1 MPGLPASVVVKNH
14 IFITTFLLSLFALLP
29 AGTYA
34 QNVYGLEFAGKKI
47 AQELR
52 TSLNLFPDKPLTI
65 KDDLDLSFDLS
76 FAPGYDS
83 YFGYIFRITNEQG
96 QNTDLIYSN
105 QTQSIN
111 LVSGDEYTG
120 ILFKFPPSEVVGKW
134 YHLQFS
140 FNEQTGIATLKIN
153 GQPAGSTTMPAPLG
167 NQLHIVFG
175 ANHNKYSN
183 TYDLPAMRLRDVQI
197 AQAGTTQYHWALS
210 QHDGEKDIDLIH
222 HSKAVVE
229 HPIWLA
235 KAYTEWNTRQ
245 TLTVNGNAGVT
256 FDQEKGILY
265 ITGQD
270 SLYQFACNGNRLNA
284 IPLAQPRALAAGN
297 VTEYDTKRHQLMNY
311 FVDDQ
316 QVAWYDAA
324 QRTWSKPAEGDKVTG
339 FWQHNHFYSS
349 YDSSLYVLG
358 GYGHY
363 HYTAE
368 VQQYNTANDQWKTVV
383 AKGDKF
389 APRYMAALGTTGNG
403 DSAYILGGHGSAT
416 GDQLLNPEN
425 FYDLLLF
432 NVKNHTFKKIYTLD
446 KPDKPM
452 AFGNTMVVDTKEKA
466 FYALAY
472 ANDRME
478 SSLQLIKG
486 SLEKPGYIQLG
497 NKLPYRFYDIKST
510 ASLYYYPRGQEL
522 IAVTL
527 YNAENNV
534 TEIKINTILFPP
546 ALLIPDTGIV
556 ERDYQ
561 YLIWGLTALTA
572 LFIGLSLRR
581 KKQEKTTPVITM
593 YHLPEPPKKIPAF
606 RILELPAPVEKQ
618 KAAVYLLGHFTV
630 IDKEG
635 NDVTKLFSPLVKE
648 LFLLICLH
656 SSFGRK
662 GISSEKIN
670 EILWTGRSVKDAKNN
685 RSVNMVKLK
694 NILEKLG
701 DYSLVKE
708 NGKWQLTFDGQ
719 IYVDV
724 RHCHDLILK
733 NDISQLVQVC
743 GRGGLLM
750 ETDYSWLDKFKSD
763 LTTEL
768 LHIFT
773 RHLDEHAEHL
783 QPEEVIQTCD
793 SMLHFD
799 SLCEEAVMYKC
810 RALVAMHQHATAR
823 SLFRTF
829 THEYETLYGEPFEKD
844 YLAVMVND

>member
-1 MPGLPASVVVKNH
+1 MPGLPSSIVVKSQL
-14 IFITTFLLSLFALLP
+14 FITTILLSVFALSPYTLC
-29 AGTYA
+29 A

-52 TSLNLFPDKPLTI
+52 TSLNLFPDNPLTVQ
-65 KDDLDLSFDLS
+65 DDLDLTFDLS

-120 ILFKFPPSEVVGKW
+120 ILFKFPPAEVVGKW

-140 FNEQTGIATLKIN
+140 FNQPTRNTTLKIN
-153 GQPAGSTTMPAPLG
+153 GQLAGSTTLPASLG
-167 NQLHIVFG
+167 NQLRIIFG
-175 ANHNKYSN
+175 ANHNKHSN
-183 TYDLPAMRLRDVQI
+183 TYDLPTMRLRDVQI
-197 AQAGTTQYHWALS
+197 AQGGKTQYHWALR
-210 QHDGEKDIDLIH
+210 QHDGDRDIDLIH
-222 HSKAVVE
+222 HSKAEIE

-235 KAYTEWNTRQ
+235 KAYSEWTTRQ
-245 TLTVNGNAGVT
+245 TVTVKGNAGLT
-256 FDQEKGILY
+256 FDKEKGILY
-265 ITGQD
+265 ITGTD
-270 SLYQFACNGNRLNA
+270 SLYQFTCNGNKLSA
-284 IPLAQPRALAAGN
+284 VPLAQPRILPSGN

-316 QVAWYDAA
+316 QVAWYDDT
-324 QRTWSKPAEGDKVTG
+324 QRTWSKAAEGDKVTG

-349 YDSSLYVLG
+349 YDSSLYIFG

-368 VQQYNTANDQWKTVV
+368 IQKYSTANDQWKTVV

-389 APRYMAALGTTGNG
+389 SPRYMAALGATDYG

-425 FYDLLLF
+425 FYDLLVF
-432 NVKNHTFKKIYTLD
+432 DVKNHSFKKIYTLD
-446 KPDKPM
+446 KPDVPM
-452 AFGNTMVVDTKEKA
+452 AFGNAMVVDTKERA
-466 FYALAY
+466 YYALAY
-472 ANDRME
+472 PNDRME

-486 SLEKPGYIQLG
+486 SLDKPEYIKLG
-497 NKLPYRFYDIKST
+497 NEIPYQFYDIKST
-510 ASLYYYPRGQEL
+510 ASLYYYAKGQEL
-522 IAVTL
+522 IAVSL
-527 YNAENNV
+527 YTPENNV

-546 ALLIPDTGIV
+546 ALLMPDEGMV
-556 ERDYQ
+556 EKNYQ
-561 YLIWGLTALTA
+561 YLLWGLVALTT
-572 LFIGLSLRR
+572 LLIGLSLRR
-581 KKQEKTTPVITM
+581 RKQEQPAPVTTI
-593 YHLPEPPKKIPAF
+593 YLPEPLKKAPVF
-606 RILELPAPVEKQ
+606 RILELPAPVEKN
-618 KAAVYLLGHFTV
+618 KAAIYLLGHFTV
-630 IDKEG
+630 TDKDG
-635 NDVTKLFSPLVKE
+635 NDISKLFSPLVKE
-648 LFLLICLH
+648 LFLLIFLH

-694 NILEKLG
+694 NILEKIG
-701 DYSLVKE
+701 DYSLAKE
-708 NGKWQLTFDGQ
+708 NGKWKLVFDEEV
-719 IYVDV
+719 YADL
-724 RHCHDLILK
+724 RHCHQLMLK
-733 NDISQLVQVC
+733 NNISQLVQVC

-750 ETDYSWLDKFKSD
+750 ETDYGWLDKFKSD

-768 LHIFT
+768 LNIFT
-773 RHLDEHAEHL
+773 RHLDEHAEQL
-783 QPEEVIQTCD
+783 TPEEIIQTCD

-810 RALVAMHQHATAR
+810 RALVAIHQHATAR

-829 THEYETLYGEPFEKD
+829 KNEYEEIYGEPFEKD
-844 YLAVMVND
+844 YMAVMVNDD

>member
-1 MPGLPASVVVKNH
+1 MPGLPSCVVVKCH
-14 IFITTFLLSLFALLP
+14 IFITTVLLSVFVLSP
-29 AGTYA
+29 VGVYA

-52 TSLNLFPDKPLTI
+52 TSLNLFPDKPLTV
-65 KDDLDLSFDLS
+65 KDDLDLTFDLS

-83 YFGYIFRITNEQG
+83 YFGYIFRITNELG

-120 ILFKFPPSEVVGKW
+120 ILFKFPPSEVAGKW

-140 FNEQTGIATLKIN
+140 FNQHTRITTLKIN
-153 GQPAGSTTMPAPLG
+153 GQTAGSATMSASLG
-167 NQLHIVFG
+167 NQLHIIFG
-175 ANHNKYSN
+175 ANHYKYSN
-183 TYDLPAMRLRDVQI
+183 TFDLPTMRLRDVEI
-197 AQAGTTQYHWALS
+197 AQAGKTQYHWALR
-210 QHDGEKDIDLIH
+210 QHDGEKDLDLIN
-222 HSKAVVE
+222 HSKAIVE

-235 KAYTEWNTRQ
+235 KAYSEWNTRQ
-245 TLTVNGNAGVT
+245 TVTINGNAGLT
-256 FDQEKGILY
+256 FDKEKGILY
-265 ITGQD
+265 ITGKD
-270 SLYQFACNGNRLNA
+270 SLYQFACNGNKLSSV
-284 IPLAQPRALAAGN
+284 PLAQSRTLPAGN

-316 QVAWYDAA
+316 QVAWYDDA
-324 QRTWSKPAEGDKVTG
+324 QRSWSKPSEGNKVTG
-339 FWQHNHFYSS
+339 FWQHNHFYSA
-349 YDSSLYVLG
+349 YDSSLYVFG

-368 VQQYNTANDQWKTVV
+368 IQKYSTADDQWKTVV

-389 APRYMAALGTTGNG
+389 APRYMAALGATEHG

-432 NVKNHTFKKIYTLD
+432 DVKNHTFKKVYTLD
-446 KPDKPM
+446 KPDQPL
-452 AFGNTMVVDTKEKA
+452 AFGNAMVVDTREQA

-486 SLEKPGYIQLG
+486 SLDKPEYIKLG
-497 NKLPYRFYDIKST
+497 NELPYQFYDIKSS
-510 ASLYYYPRGQEL
+510 ASLYYYAKGQEL

-527 YNAENNV
+527 YNPENNV
-534 TEIKINTILFPP
+534 TEIKISTILFPP
-546 ALLIPDTGIV
+546 ALLMPEEGIV
-556 ERDYQ
+556 ERNYQ
-561 YLIWGLTALTA
+561 YLLWGLALLTT
-572 LFIGLSLRR
+572 LLIGLSLRR
-581 KKQEKTTPVITM
+581 KKRAAAAPVITI
-593 YHLPEPPKKIPAF
+593 YHLQEPPKKAPVF
-606 RILELPAPVEKQ
+606 RILELPAPAEK
-618 KAAVYLLGHFTV
+618 KRAAVYLLGHFTV

-635 NDVTKLFSPLVKE
+635 NDVSKLFSPLVKE
-648 LFLLICLH
+648 LFLLIFLH
-656 SSFGRK
+656 AAFGRK

-701 DYSLVKE
+701 DYSLAKE
-708 NGKWQLTFDGQ
+708 NGKWKLTFDEA
-719 IYVDV
+719 IYVDLG
-724 RHCHDLILK
+724 HCHQLITR
-733 NDISQLVQVC
+733 NNISQLVQVC

-768 LHIFT
+768 LNIFT
-773 RHLDEHAEHL
+773 RYLDEHAEQL
-783 QPEEVIQTCD
+783 TPEEIIQTCD

-829 THEYETLYGEPFEKD
+829 KNEYETLYGEQFEKD

>member
-1 MPGLPASVVVKNH
+1 MPGLPSSVVVKCH
-14 IFITTFLLSLFALLP
+14 LFITTVLLSVFVFSPYALC
-29 AGTYA
+29 A
-34 QNVYGLEFAGKKI
+34 QGVYGLEFAGKKI

-52 TSLNLFPDKPLTI
+52 TSLNLFPDKPLTV
-65 KDDLDLSFDLS
+65 KDNLDLSFDLS

-120 ILFKFPPSEVVGKW
+120 ILFKFPPSEVAGKW
-134 YHLQFS
+134 YHLQFT
-140 FNEQTGIATLKIN
+140 FNQQTRITTLRIN
-153 GQPAGSTTMPAPLG
+153 GQVAGMAALPASLG
-167 NQLHIVFG
+167 NQLHIIFG
-175 ANHNKYSN
+175 ANHYKYSN
-183 TYDLPAMRLRDVQI
+183 TYDLPTMRLRDVQI
-197 AQAGTTQYHWALS
+197 AQGGKTQYHWALR
-210 QHDGEKDIDLIH
+210 QHDGDRDIDLINH
-222 HSKAVVE
+222 NIAEIE

-235 KAYTEWNTRQ
+235 KAYSEWTTRQ
-245 TLTVNGNAGVT
+245 KITANGNAGLT
-256 FDQEKGILY
+256 FDKEKGILY
-265 ITGQD
+265 ITASD
-270 SLYQFACNGNRLNA
+270 STYQFTCNGNKLTA
-284 IPLAQPRALAAGN
+284 LPLAQPRKLASGN
-297 VTEYDTKRHQLMNY
+297 VTEYDSKRHQLMNY

-316 QVAWYDAA
+316 QVAWYDDT
-324 QRTWSKPAEGDKVTG
+324 QRTWSKTAEGNKVTG

-349 YDSSLYVLG
+349 YDSSLYVFG

-368 VQQYNTANDQWKTVV
+368 IQKYSTTDDQWKTVV

-389 APRYMAALGTTGNG
+389 APRYMAALGATDNG

-432 NVKNHTFKKIYTLD
+432 DVKRHTFKKIYTLD
-446 KPDKPM
+446 KPDVPM
-452 AFGNTMVVDTKEKA
+452 AFGNSMVVDTKEHA
-466 FYALAY
+466 YYALAY

-486 SLEKPGYIQLG
+486 SLDKPGYIKLG
-497 NKLPYRFYDIKST
+497 NEIPYQFYDIKST
-510 ASLYYYPRGQEL
+510 ASLYYYAKGQEL
-522 IAVTL
+522 IAVSL
-527 YNAENNV
+527 YTTDNNT

-546 ALLIPDTGIV
+546 ALLMPDEDEG
-556 ERDYQ
+556 ERNYQ
-561 YLIWGLTALTA
+561 YLLWGIVILTTLLTGI
-572 LFIGLSLRR
+572 LLRR
-581 KKQEKTTPVITM
+581 KKQEQVAPVSRI
-593 YHLPEPPKKIPAF
+593 YHLPEPPKIAPAF
-606 RILELPAPVEKQ
+606 RILELPAPVEKK
-618 KAAVYLLGHFTV
+618 KAAVYLLGQFTV
-630 IDKEG
+630 IDKER
-635 NDVTKLFSPLVKE
+635 NDVSKLFSPLVKE
-648 LFLLICLH
+648 LFLLIFLH

-701 DYSLVKE
+701 DYSLAKE
-708 NGKWQLTFDGQ
+708 NGKWKLSFDEEV
-719 IYVDV
+719 YVDI
-724 RHCHDLILK
+724 RHCHQLILR
-733 NDISQLVQVC
+733 NNIPQLVQVC

-763 LTTEL
+763 LSTEL
-768 LHIFT
+768 LNIFT
-773 RHLDEHAEHL
+773 RHLDEHAEQL
-783 QPEEVIQTCD
+783 APEELIQTCD

-823 SLFRTF
+823 SLFRNF
-829 THEYETLYGEPFEKD
+829 KNEYEEIYGEPFEKD
-844 YLAVMVND
+844 YMAVMVND

>member
-1 MPGLPASVVVKNH
+1 MPGLPSSVVVKNH
-14 IFITTFLLSLFALLP
+14 IFITTILLSVFALLP
-29 AGTYA
+29 YESYG

-52 TSLNLFPDKPLTI
+52 TSLNLFPDKPLTV
-65 KDDLDLSFDLS
+65 KDDLDLTFDLS

-111 LVSGDEYTG
+111 LISGDEYTG
-120 ILFKFPPSEVVGKW
+120 ILFKFPPAEVVGKW

-140 FNEQTGIATLKIN
+140 FNQHTRITTLKIN
-153 GQPAGSTTMPAPLG
+153 GQPAGSTTMPAALG
-167 NQLHIVFG
+167 NQLHIIFG
-175 ANHNKYSN
+175 ANHYKHSN
-183 TYDLPAMRLRDVQI
+183 TYDLPSMRLRDVQI
-197 AQAGTTQYHWALS
+197 AQAGKTQYHWALR
-210 QHDGEKDIDLIH
+210 QHDGDRDIDLIN
-222 HSKAVVE
+222 HSKAEIE

-235 KAYTEWNTRQ
+235 KAYSEWNTRQ
-245 TLTVNGNAGVT
+245 TLTVNGNAGLT
-256 FDQEKGILY
+256 FDKEKGILY
-265 ITGQD
+265 ITGSD
-270 SLYQFACNGNRLNA
+270 SLYQFSCNGNKLSA
-284 IPLAQPRALAAGN
+284 VPLAQARQLAPGN

-311 FVDDQ
+311 FVDNQ
-316 QVAWYDAA
+316 QVAWYNDA
-324 QRTWSKPAEGDKVTG
+324 QRTWSKPSEGNKITG

-349 YDSSLYVLG
+349 YDSSLYIFG

-368 VQQYNTANDQWKTVV
+368 VQQYSTADDQWKTVI

-389 APRYMAALGTTGNG
+389 SPRYMAALGATDNG

-432 NVKNHTFKKIYTLD
+432 DVKKHSFKKIYTLD
-446 KPDKPM
+446 KPEVPM
-452 AFGNTMVVDTKEKA
+452 AFGNAMVIDTKEHSY
-466 FYALAY
+466 YALTY

-486 SLEKPGYIQLG
+486 SLDKPEYTKLG
-497 NKLPYRFYDIKST
+497 NEIPYQFYDIKST
-510 ASLYYYPRGQEL
+510 ASLYYYAKGQEL
-522 IAVTL
+522 IAVSL
-527 YNAENNV
+527 YTSENNV

-546 ALLIPDTGIV
+546 ALLMPEESVV
-556 ERDYQ
+556 ERNYE
-561 YLIWGLTALTA
+561 YLLWGLLT
-572 LFIGLSLRR
+572 LTTLLIGLSFRR
-581 KKQEKTTPVITM
+581 KQQAQPAPVIAV
-593 YHLPEPPKKIPAF
+593 YHLPAPPKQAPVF
-606 RILELPAPVEKQ
+606 RILELPAPVEKK
-618 KAAVYLLGHFTV
+618 KAAIYLFGHFTV

-635 NDVTKLFSPLVKE
+635 NDISKLFSPLVKE

-656 SSFGRK
+656 SCFGRK

-701 DYSLVKE
+701 DYSLAKE
-708 NGKWQLTFDGQ
+708 NGKWKLTFEEDV
-719 IYVDV
+719 YVDL
-724 RHCHDLILK
+724 RHCHQLIQQQH
-733 NDISQLVQVC
+733 ISQLVQVC

-763 LTTEL
+763 LCTEL
-768 LHIFT
+768 LNIFT
-773 RHLDEHAEHL
+773 RYLDEHAEQL
-783 QPEEVIQTCD
+783 QPEEIIQTCD

-829 THEYETLYGEPFEKD
+829 KHEYEDIYGEPFEKD

>member
-1 MPGLPASVVVKNH
+1 MPGLPSSVVVKNQL
-14 IFITTFLLSLFALLP
+14 FITTILLSLFALLP
-29 AGTYA
+29 GRIYA

-52 TSLNLFPDKPLTI
+52 TSLNLFPDKLLTV

-140 FNEQTGIATLKIN
+140 FNLHTLITTLKIN
-153 GQPAGSTTMPAPLG
+153 GQPAGKATMPASLG
-167 NQLHIVFG
+167 NQLHIIFG
-175 ANHNKYSN
+175 ASHYKYSN
-183 TYDLPAMRLRDVQI
+183 TYDLPTMRLRDVQI
-197 AQAGTTQYHWALS
+197 AQAGKTQYHWALR
-210 QHDGEKDIDLIH
+210 QHDGEKDIDLIN
-222 HSKAVVE
+222 HSKAIVE

-235 KAYTEWNTRQ
+235 KAYSEWNTRQ
-245 TLTVNGNAGVT
+245 TVTVNGNAGLT
-256 FDQEKGILY
+256 FDKEKGILY
-265 ITGQD
+265 ITAKD
-270 SLYQFACNGNRLNA
+270 SLYRFFCNGNKLSA
-284 IPLAQPRALAAGN
+284 IPLAQSRAMPAGN
-297 VTEYDTKRHQLMNY
+297 VTEYDSKRHQLMNY

-316 QVAWYDAA
+316 QVACYNDT
-324 QRTWSKPAEGDKVTG
+324 QRTWSKPSEEDKVTG
-339 FWQHNHFYSS
+339 FWQHSHFYSS

-368 VQQYNTANDQWKTVV
+368 IQKYSTADDQWKTVV

-389 APRYMAALGTTGNG
+389 APRYMAALGSTENG

-432 NVKNHTFKKIYTLD
+432 DVKNHTFKKIYTLE
-446 KPDKPM
+446 KPDMPM
-452 AFGNTMVVDTKEKA
+452 AFGNAMVVDTKEKA

-486 SLEKPGYIQLG
+486 SLDKPEYIKLG
-497 NKLPYRFYDIKST
+497 NELPYQFYDIKSS
-510 ASLYYYPRGQEL
+510 ASLYYYAKGQEL

-527 YNAENNV
+527 YYPENNV

-546 ALLIPDTGIV
+546 ALLIPEEGVV
-556 ERDYQ
+556 ERNYQ
-561 YLIWGLTALTA
+561 YLIWGLIVLTILLIAL
-572 LFIGLSLRR
+572 LLRR
-581 KKQEKTTPVITM
+581 KKQETVAPAITV
-593 YHLPEPPKKIPAF
+593 YHLQAPLKKAPVL
-606 RILELPAPVEKQ
+606 RMLELPAPVEK
-618 KAAVYLLGHFTV
+618 KRAAVYLLGHFTV

-635 NDVTKLFSPLVKE
+635 NDVSKLFSPLVKE
-648 LFLLICLH
+648 LFLLILLH

-701 DYSLVKE
+701 NYSLAKE
-708 NGKWQLTFDGQ
+708 NGKWELTFDDEV
-719 IYVDV
+719 YVDL
-724 RHCHDLILK
+724 RHCHHLIL
-733 NDISQLVQVC
+733 NNNISQLVQVC

-763 LTTEL
+763 LTTAL
-768 LHIFT
+768 LNIFT
-773 RHLDEHAEHL
+773 RHLDEHAEQL
-783 QPEEVIQTCD
+783 NPEEIIQTCD

-829 THEYETLYGEPFEKD
+829 KNEYETLYGEPFEKD

>member
-1 MPGLPASVVVKNH
+1 MPGLPSSVVVKCH
-14 IFITTFLLSLFALLP
+14 LFITTVLLSVFVFSPYALC
-29 AGTYA
+29 A
-34 QNVYGLEFAGKKI
+34 QGVYGLEFAGKKI

-52 TSLNLFPDKPLTI
+52 TSLNLFPDKPLTV
-65 KDDLDLSFDLS
+65 KDNLDLSFDLS

-120 ILFKFPPSEVVGKW
+120 ILFKFPPSEVAGKW
-134 YHLQFS
+134 YHLQFT
-140 FNEQTGIATLKIN
+140 FNQQTRITTLRIN
-153 GQPAGSTTMPAPLG
+153 GQVAGMAALPASLG
-167 NQLHIVFG
+167 KQLHIIFG
-175 ANHNKYSN
+175 ANHYKYSN
-183 TYDLPAMRLRDVQI
+183 TYDLPTMRLRDVQI
-197 AQAGTTQYHWALS
+197 AQGGKTQYHWALR
-210 QHDGEKDIDLIH
+210 QHDGDRDIDLIN
-222 HSKAVVE
+222 HSIAEIE
-229 HPIWLA
+229 HPVWLA
-235 KAYTEWNTRQ
+235 KAYSEWTTRQ
-245 TLTVNGNAGVT
+245 KITANGNAGLT
-256 FDQEKGILY
+256 FDKEKGILY
-265 ITGQD
+265 ITASD
-270 SLYQFACNGNRLNA
+270 SIYQFTCNGNKLTA
-284 IPLAQPRALAAGN
+284 LPLAQPRKLASGN
-297 VTEYDTKRHQLMNY
+297 VTEYDSKRHQLMNY

-316 QVAWYDAA
+316 QVAWYDDT
-324 QRTWSKPAEGDKVTG
+324 QRTWSKTAEGNKITG

-349 YDSSLYVLG
+349 YDSSLYVFG

-368 VQQYNTANDQWKTVV
+368 IQKYSTTDDQWKTVV

-389 APRYMAALGTTGNG
+389 APRYMAALGATDNG

-432 NVKNHTFKKIYTLD
+432 DVKRHTFKKIFTLD
-446 KPDKPM
+446 KPDVPM
-452 AFGNTMVVDTKEKA
+452 AFGNSMVVDTKEHA
-466 FYALAY
+466 YYALAY

-486 SLEKPGYIQLG
+486 SLDKPGYIKLG
-497 NKLPYRFYDIKST
+497 NEIPYQFYDIKST
-510 ASLYYYPRGQEL
+510 ASLYYYAKGQEL
-522 IAVTL
+522 IAVSL
-527 YNAENNV
+527 YTTDNNT

-546 ALLIPDTGIV
+546 ALLMPDEDEG
-556 ERDYQ
+556 ERNYQ
-561 YLIWGLTALTA
+561 YLLWGIVILTTLLTGI
-572 LFIGLSLRR
+572 LLRR
-581 KKQEKTTPVITM
+581 KKQEQVAPVSRI
-593 YHLPEPPKKIPAF
+593 YHLPEPPKIAPAF
-606 RILELPAPVEKQ
+606 RILELPAPVEKK
-618 KAAVYLLGHFTV
+618 KAAVYLLGQFTV
-630 IDKEG
+630 IDKER
-635 NDVTKLFSPLVKE
+635 NDVSKLFSPLVKE
-648 LFLLICLH
+648 LFLLIFLH

-701 DYSLVKE
+701 DYSLAKE
-708 NGKWQLTFDGQ
+708 NGKWKLSFDEEV
-719 IYVDV
+719 YVDI
-724 RHCHDLILK
+724 RHCHQLILR
-733 NDISQLVQVC
+733 NNIPQLVQVC

-763 LTTEL
+763 LSTEL
-768 LHIFT
+768 LNIFT
-773 RHLDEHAEHL
+773 RHLDEHAEQL
-783 QPEEVIQTCD
+783 APEELIQTCD

-823 SLFRTF
+823 SLFRNF
-829 THEYETLYGEPFEKD
+829 KNEYEEIYGEPFEKD
-844 YLAVMVND
+844 YMAVMVND

>member
-1 MPGLPASVVVKNH
+1 MPGLTSSDVVKNH
-14 IFITTFLLSLFALLP
+14 LFITTILLLLFALLP
-29 AGTYA
+29 CGICA

-52 TSLNLFPDKPLTI
+52 TSLNLFPDEPLTV
-65 KDDLDLSFDLS
+65 KDDCDLSFDLS

-83 YFGYIFRITNEQG
+83 YFGYIFRITNELG

-120 ILFKFPPSEVVGKW
+120 ILFKFPPSEVAGKW

-140 FNEQTGIATLKIN
+140 FNQATRITTLKIN
-153 GQPAGSTTMPAPLG
+153 GQLAGSTTMPAPLG
-167 NQLHIVFG
+167 NQLRIFFG
-175 ANHNKYSN
+175 ANHYKQCN
-183 TYDLPAMRLRDVQI
+183 TFDLPTMRLRDVQI
-197 AQAGTTQYHWALS
+197 AQSGKTQYHWPLR
-210 QHDGEKDIDLIH
+210 QHDGEQEFDLIS
-222 HSKAVVE
+222 HSKAVIE

-235 KAYTEWNTRQ
+235 KAYSEWNTRQ
-245 TLTVNGNAGVT
+245 TITVNGNAGVT
-256 FDQEKGILY
+256 FDKENGILY
-265 ITGQD
+265 ITGSD
-270 SLYQFACNGNRLNA
+270 SLYQFTCNGNKLSVV
-284 IPLAQPRALAAGN
+284 PLAQSRILPAGN
-297 VTEYDTKRHQLMNY
+297 VTEFDTKRHQLLNY

-316 QVAWYDAA
+316 QVARYDNT
-324 QRTWSKPAEGDKVTG
+324 QHTWSKPVEGNKVTG
-339 FWQHNHFYSS
+339 FWQHNHFYSP
-349 YDSSLYVLG
+349 YDSSLYVFG

-368 VQQYNTANDQWKTVV
+368 VQKYSTADDQWKTVA

-389 APRYMAALGTTGNG
+389 APRYMAALGATENG

-432 NVKNHTFKKIYTLD
+432 DVKNHTFKKIYALD
-446 KPDKPM
+446 KPDVPM
-452 AFGNTMVVDTKEKA
+452 AFGNTMVIDTKERA
-466 FYALAY
+466 YYALSY

-478 SSLQLIKG
+478 SALQLIKG
-486 SLEKPGYIQLG
+486 SLDKPEYEKLG
-497 NKLPYRFYDIKST
+497 NELPYQFYDIKSS
-510 ASLYYYPRGQEL
+510 AALYYYAKGQEL
-522 IAVTL
+522 IAVSL
-527 YNAENNV
+527 YNPENNV
-534 TEIKINTILFPP
+534 TTIKIHTILFPP
-546 ALLIPDTGIV
+546 ALLMPDKGV
-556 ERDYQ
+556 GEKNYQ
-561 YLIWGLTALTA
+561 YLLWGLVVLSSLLT
-572 LFIGLSLRR
+572 GLLLRR
-581 KKQEKTTPVITM
+581 KKREQTAPLITI
-593 YHLPEPPKKIPAF
+593 YHLPEPPQKAPLF
-606 RILELPAPVEKQ
+606 RVIELPAPVEK
-618 KAAVYLLGHFTV
+618 KNASIYLFGHFTI

-635 NDVTKLFSPLVKE
+635 NDISKLFSPLVKE
-648 LFLLICLH
+648 LFLLIFLH

-701 DYSLVKE
+701 DYSLAKE
-708 NGKWQLTFDGQ
+708 NGKWKLTFEEGV
-719 IYVDV
+719 YVDI
-724 RHCHDLILK
+724 RHCHQLMEEHHIA
-733 NDISQLVQVC
+733 QLVQVC

-763 LTTEL
+763 LSTEL
-768 LHIFT
+768 LNIFT
-773 RHLDEHAEHL
+773 RYLDEHAEQLH
-783 QPEEVIQTCD
+783 PEEIIQTCD
-793 SMLHFD
+793 TMLHFD

-829 THEYETLYGEPFEKD
+829 KNEYEQLYGEPFEKD
-844 YLAVMVND
+844 YMAVMVND